1 MRGKIYYGIVLLA
14 AFLLFMWTNVQVAF
28 FFLIPM
34 LILIPVVIAVNVG
47 AAGKAQIAVHV
58 RRDRQLDADGG
69 IEAVF
74 EVNNSSVFPVFRLR
88 VCGAVKNV
96 FTKSEERIPFEMSV
110 APKGKKVYRVS
121 LKSIYCGRID
131 GEILEAWSYDFLGLE
146 RRAVSWQSTGNCYV
160 YPESLPNGFGDIE
173 QRLQDT
179 LHTENRYLH
188 RKGNDITEILDIR
201 DYQKGDNMKAIH
213 WKLSRKMGRKVVR
226 ELDMPANQEVI
237 LFGVISEQNQENP
250 EMRNRVAR
258 TMLGISSELLDAQ
271 MAHDAVLFSESGNV
285 LGRYSIE
292 GTQSRDWF
300 EHVLL
305 DGDINFEDRLV
316 DQYMVRHN
324 VAGKYAS
331 ILIVTDAGIDWGGD
345 SPNYVQVMAQ

>member
-34 LILIPVVIAVNVG
+34 LILIPVVIAVNIG
-47 AAGKAQIAVHV
+47 AAKKAQIAVYV
-58 RRDRQLDADGG
+58 RRDRQIDAGAG

-74 EVNNSSVFPVFRLR
+74 EVSNPSMLPLFRLR
-88 VCGAVKNV
+88 VCGAVKNL

-110 APKGKKVYRVS
+110 APKGKKVYRVF
-121 LKSIYCGRID
+121 LKSMYCGRID

-146 RRAVSWQSTGNCYV
+146 RRAVSWQSMGKCYV
-160 YPESLPNGFGDIE
+160 YPESLPDGFGDIE
-173 QRLQDT
+173 QHLQDT

-201 DYQKGDNMKAIH
+201 DYQKGDNMKTIH
-213 WKLSRKMGRKVVR
+213 WKLSKKMGRKVVR
-226 ELDMPANQEVI
+226 ELDMPANQEII
-237 LFGVISEQNQENP
+237 LFAVISAENQENG
-250 EMRNRVAR
+250 EVRNRVAR
-258 TMLGISSELLDAQ
+258 TLLGISSELLAAQ
-271 MAHDAVLFSESGNV
+271 MGHDAVLFSESGNV

-292 GTQSRDWF
+292 GAESRDWF
-300 EHVLL
+300 EHILL
-305 DGDINFEDRLV
+305 DGDISFEESLV
-316 DQYMVRHN
+316 DQYILRHN

-331 ILIVTDAGIDWGGD
+331 ILIVTDAGIDWGSD
-345 SPNYVQVMAQ
+345 SPGYIQMMAQ